1 MQRIAGSLFGG
12 LASKQKYSGG
22 MKIFDMS
29 KYIMS
34 NLIRMC
40 IYQQNC
46 VLAFAEFIQTI
57 VMESGISI
65 YLCLCPVCMWEAE
78 LVCVCAYACGK
89 KAYCFP

>member
-40 IYQQNC
+40 IYQQSC

-57 VMESGISI
+57 VMRVEYLYI
-65 YLCLCPVCMWEAE
+65 YVY
-78 LVCVCAYACGK
+78 VSVYVGG
-89 KAYCFP
+89 